1 MCYKNKIKIKIRT
14 IRSSLTNQ
22 LSLKLKPCLDITT
35 GHVNRYV
42 TGHVTG
48 HVTGVL
54 FSRFFDRNTGTNN
67 ALAAGNDVAAQ
78 SLQKEKQ

>member
-1 MCYKNKIKIKIRT
+1 MDT
-14 IRSSLTNQ
+14 W
-22 LSLKLKPCLDITT
+22 LDTWL
-35 GHVNRYV
+35 VYC
-42 TGHVTG
+42 
-48 HVTGVL
+48 